1 MESEILMEAYMVFD
15 IGGTFI
21 KYAVMDESAR
31 KLRSGKLATPKDGL
45 DSFLQ
50 TIQRVAEENAADFEL
65 QGIAVSSPGAVDI
78 KTGYIGGAS
87 AIPYRHGVNM
97 TALIREKTG
106 LRTVIEN
113 DANCAALAEGWLG
126 AAKAT
131 DYYICIVI
139 GTGIGGSIVL
149 NQTILR
155 GANLHGGEFGC
166 MIMGAPAQEPLQ
178 GTWSLAA
185 AQEPLQGTW
194 SLAASTNALVEEVK
208 KRKQLEEGTFDG
220 EAVFRLAKEGDSIAK
235 ECIAE
240 FYKRLAIGIYNL
252 KYALDPEK
260 ILIGGGVS
268 SRPEVI
274 EGINRELQ
282 QLRNDVSTLQIEV
295 EACQFGND
303 ANLVGALFHFLNTK
317 Y

>member
-87 AIPYRHGVNM
+87 AIPYIHGVNM

-155 GANLHGGEFGC
+155 GATLHGGEFGC
-166 MIMGAPAQEPLQ
+166 MIMGAP
-178 GTWSLAA
+178 